1 MPAGEGGQNP
11 ECWGQECLTEVIRL
25 RGSREGNQHKVMFR
39 KTLTVLQQK
48 RGEPLSA
55 SVISGEELSLD
66 SWERP
71 GIRQSWE
78 YEDPP
83 PFFLCLYVS
92 SSAPYSQSLVASAI
106 LVVDEADKK
115 DEVSWELSGS
125 HWPAWAGPWGFHPQ
139 LSLLG
144 SPPHNTSSL
153 CTPLSGGQPPSASL
167 APLFA
172 CLPL

>member
-78 YEDPP
+78 YE
-83 PFFLCLYVS
+83 
-92 SSAPYSQSLVASAI
+92 A
-106 LVVDEADKK
+106 
-115 DEVSWELSGS
+115 
-125 HWPAWAGPWGFHPQ
+125 
-139 LSLLG
+139 
-144 SPPHNTSSL
+144 PPHFSCASMFPAL
-153 CTPLSGGQPPSASL
+153 LPILSPWWPQPSW
-167 APLFA
+167 
-172 CLPL
+172 